1 MTAQEFTEILQD
13 SAYVREHAFE
23 LLAELSLHL
32 NSTDEATQTQGRNL
46 LIQLLDKRILFQTY
60 SEVVDSLVEKA
71 GLYPYV
77 ENQDALS
84 NKERIRY
91 EFHRP
96 LGMDS
101 TIIFHRKQFEVYQ
114 ELLAGENVIL
124 SAPTSFGKSLLI
136 DAMIATGKFK
146 TVIIIVPTIALID
159 ETRRR
164 LTNKFGEQYKIIT
177 DPSQQLM
184 DRNVMVLTQERY
196 LEFEHIPR
204 PDFFVIDEFYKLS
217 PIVNKD
223 RSRTFDDRIVALN
236 HTFFDLCRT
245 ASQFLMIGPN
255 IEAVESGTTK
265 EIHFKFIKTDFN
277 TVYAQIENCR
287 RAVGETDEDL
297 CVRVCRMVSGQTLV
311 YCKSPPSVQSL
322 SNRLCNEFPE
332 TQDRELLD
340 FADWVSDNYGKDW
353 AFAKSLRHGIGVH
366 HARLPRSVSQYLLY
380 LFDKG
385 TIPFLLCTS
394 TIIEGVN
401 SSARNIVVFEN
412 KLGKQ
417 KYDFFTFNNIKGR
430 AGRMLRHFVGH
441 VYLLKE
447 SPQEE
452 LPYVDI
458 PVLSQPEDMPVTLS
472 LLREEVGATTGEFSE
487 KTTEQ
492 LRLLH
497 AQQDLS
503 IETLRLN
510 KGVDPFAQID
520 VAKLMLSSESDNHLL
535 YSWKGFPNSKQ
546 LLNICEIVFDRF
558 LKGQSRD
565 GVYSARQLNFML
577 RTVQYHFS
585 DGFRQGIEYLMA
597 NPRKLSEPKTETDLI
612 EEWLFFLRRW
622 ADYLFPKYLMAID
635 RIQQEILTK
644 QHIVP
649 GEYSA
654 YKNMV
659 KSCFMHPV
667 VMKLEEYGFPSP
679 TTKRL
684 LDFAQ
689 KSQSGPDSAASLDDM
704 FRWIQAVKVDEH
716 VVSPI
721 ERKIIEHARQGL
733 PRQRN
738 MSLPRN

>member
-1 MTAQEFTEILQD
+1 MTAKEFSDCLQD
-13 SAYVREHAFE
+13 STYVTKHAFE

-32 NSTDEATQTQGRNL
+32 NSADETTQAEGRNL
-46 LIQLLDKRILFQTY
+46 LIQVLDKRDLFHPY
-60 SEVVDSLVEKA
+60 SEIVDSLVEKA

-77 ENQDALS
+77 ENQDTLS
-84 NKERIRY
+84 NKERINY

-96 LGMDS
+96 LDMDS
-101 TIIFHRKQFEVYQ
+101 AIVFHRKQFEVYQ

-136 DAMIATGKFK
+136 DAMIATGRFK

-164 LTNKFGEQYKIIT
+164 LTKKFGGRYKIVT
-177 DPSQQLM
+177 DPSQQLI

-196 LEFEHIPR
+196 LEFDHIPR

-217 PIVNKD
+217 PTVNKD
-223 RSRTFDDRIVALN
+223 QSRTFDDRIVALN

-255 IEAVESGTTK
+255 IEAVESGSRN

-277 TVYAQIENCR
+277 TVYAKIENYR
-287 RAVGETDEDL
+287 KTIGESDEDL
-297 CVRVCRMVSGQTLV
+297 CVRVCRMIHGQTLV
-311 YCKSPPSVQSL
+311 YCKSPGSVLSL
-322 SNRLCNEFPE
+322 SSRLCNEFPE
-332 TQDRELLD
+332 TKDRKLLD
-340 FADWVSDNYGKDW
+340 FADWVSENYGRDW
-353 AFAKSLRHGIGVH
+353 AFANALRHGIGAH

-385 TIPFLLCTS
+385 AIRFLLCTS

-401 SSARNIVVFEN
+401 SSAENIVVFEN

-417 KYDFFTFNNIKGR
+417 KYDFFTFSNIKGR

-441 VYLLKE
+441 VYLLHE

-452 LPYVDI
+452 LSFVDI

-472 LLREEVGATTGEFSE
+472 LLREEVGATTGGISE
-487 KTTEQ
+487 KTNEQ

-503 IETLRLN
+503 IETLRQN

-520 VAKLMLSSESDNHLL
+520 VAKSMLNSERANTRL
-535 YSWKGFPNSKQ
+535 YSWKGIPNRDQ
-546 LLNICEIVFDRF
+546 LSNICEIVFDCF
-558 LKGQSRD
+558 LKGQPRD
-565 GVYSARQLNFML
+565 GVHTARQLNFML
-577 RTVQYHFS
+577 RTIEYHFS
-585 DGFRQGIEYLMA
+585 DGFRQGIEYLLA
-597 NPRKLSEPKTETDLI
+597 NQGNQSEPKTETELV
-612 EEWLFFLRRW
+612 EEWLLFIRRW
-622 ADYLFPKYLMAID
+622 TDYLFPKYLAAID
-635 RIQQEILTK
+635 RIQRVILPK
-644 QHIVP
+644 QHIIP
-649 GEYSA
+649 GDYSA
-654 YKNMV
+654 YKTMV
-659 KSCFMHPV
+659 KSCFMHPA
-667 VMKLEEYGFPSP
+667 VMKLEEYGFPAP

-684 LDFAQ
+684 VDYARINRH
-689 KSQSGPDSAASLDDM
+689 GPDPTSSLDDM
-704 FRWIQAVKVDEH
+704 FRWIQEIKVDER

-721 ERKIIEHARQGL
+721 EIEIIEHAREGL
-733 PRQRN
+733 PRQRTI
-738 MSLPRN
+738 SLPGN